1 MFRMTTVIWSLTRWS
16 MQKMIL
22 MSMIMVRRMRKNK
35 EKRKNGEERT
45 IVEDQSG
52 WNNDKMEQL
61 EIQMSQIS
69 SCQFTER
76 ERDVY
81 DKFGYTY
88 QNREQNNKYIGIHPR
103 LKAKIKGVFVL
114 QFNDKTILCCIIWQ
128 GFTLLTQS

>member
-35 EKRKNGEERT
+35 EKRKKMERKEQLWKT
-45 IVEDQSG
+45 KVDGIMMR
-52 WNNDKMEQL
+52 WNNLRYKCPK
-61 EIQMSQIS
+61 S
-69 SCQFTER
+69 ER

-128 GFTLLTQS
+128 GVTLLTQS